1 MENLANKEKKEI
13 GLKTIFK
20 YIFGALFLAFL
31 INSGVVTIKA
41 GQLIIGIL
49 FFVLSALVLIPHSY
63 LRITTS
69 LKSTIIV
76 VLCFVLLAMSGR
88 NIPPTEQKYQ
98 YYGLGEKVSLEFG
111 DKTFSMIVKGVKSD
125 AKISIS
131 GKEVT
136 TSGSFIIIT
145 GDILNPGSEAVDF
158 KFKEDPGLKDN
169 QNRHYTLYGSA
180 ISVGKLQ
187 PSVAKEVSY
196 VFEIPKDASGL
207 NFIVKDKTNIAKS
220 VDLKR

>member
-1 MENLANKEKKEI
+1 MKNSVNEEKKEI

-20 YIFGALFLAFL
+20 YILGTLFLVFL
-31 INSGVVTIKA
+31 IFSGVTTIKA

-49 FFVLSALVLIPHSY
+49 FFVLSALMLVPHSY
-63 LRITTS
+63 FKVTTS

-88 NIPPTEQKYQ
+88 NAPPVEQKYQ
-98 YYGLGEKVSLEFG
+98 YYKLGEKISLEFG
-111 DKTFSMIVKGVKSD
+111 DKTFSMVVKEIKSD
-125 AKISIS
+125 AKVSVS

-136 TSGSFIIIT
+136 TSGSFIIVT
-145 GDILNPGSEAVDF
+145 GDILNLGSEAVDF
-158 KFKEDPGLKDN
+158 KFKGDPELKDN

-180 ISVGKLQ
+180 VSVGKLQ

-220 VDLKR
+220 VDLKK